1 MYEQKSIEV
10 ARAML
15 LFDVLMTAMAYA
27 LSVHL
32 TSQLWTH
39 LPIDT
44 FAYFSI
50 VPLIMLFIVGFLS
63 HFGGYKSPCR
73 VSMFQYVWSALRAI
87 ALTIGA
93 LLFILVMLK
102 IDYISRTVVLSF
114 AAIELVCI
122 ITIRAAFKR
131 YQAICVRDLR
141 NASRV
146 LIIGTGERAKE
157 LSKNL
162 RAQSEWGIDV
172 VGHLDPD
179 PTRIG
184 TTILGAPVLGTV
196 EDIGCILKANVIDEV
211 VIAITRSMLTDA
223 EPIAHACEEEGIKL
237 RFMADL
243 FNLEAARTNLIQLG
257 SIPLLTLETVAQDE
271 IQLWVKRGFDLLLTI
286 AALPLVIFLMV
297 IIAIAV
303 KLDSPGPIFFVQQR
317 VGLKKRLFPMLK
329 FRSMHQ
335 NAEEML
341 AKIEHLNEAQGP
353 IFKMKNDPRI
363 TRVGKWL
370 RITSMDELPQLLN
383 VLAGH
388 MSLVGPRPMSIRDVD
403 LFDRGIQRKRFSVK
417 PGLTCIWQISGRSE
431 LPFSKWLELDLKY
444 IENWSLW
451 LDLKILVKT
460 IPVVL
465 LFRGAV

>member
-73 VSMFQYVWSALRAI
+73 VSMFQYAWAALRAI
-87 ALTIGA
+87 ALTIGT
-93 LLFILVMLK
+93 LLFILVMLH
-102 IDYISRTVVLSF
+102 IDYISRTVVISF

-131 YQAICVRDLR
+131 YQTICARDLR

-196 EDIGCILKANVIDEV
+196 EDIGRILKANVIDEV

-286 AALPLVIFLMV
+286 AALPLVIVVMA
-297 IIAIAV
+297 IIAIAI

-363 TRVGKWL
+363 TLVGKWL

-417 PGLTCIWQISGRSE
+417 PGLTCLWQISGRSE